1 MNGKKFSHLP
11 SPVTAAGVMI
21 CASIVLIPASLLI
34 DRPWELSPSPASL
47 AAVVTLGVF
56 GTGLA
61 LLLYFRLITTLG
73 SLGAASQ
80 SYLRMGIGVLLGIV
94 LLGEKFSL
102 IIGLGL
108 ITAIIGVALINIPAK
123 SR

>member
-1 MNGKKFSHLP
+1 
-11 SPVTAAGVMI
+11 MI